1 MLMEC
6 YDKNFASIDPGRRNS
21 DNNSQCFVKHFSID
35 CRKASRVTSK
45 IVCETKVSFVVD
57 RLTTANLQ
65 KATHLA
71 DSFSAWT
78 NKTASLCPVWKFF
91 SSKLVCERN
100 PGSGGKLAS
109 KPQLDGWHL
118 VRAPKTRNYDEVLQI
133 LQSRDIH
140 HKSLPYFRLNPVL
153 HPLSK

>member
-1 MLMEC
+1 MLMEY

-78 NKTASLCPVWKFF
+78 NKTASLCPVWKYSAQSLFAR
-91 SSKLVCERN
+91 ET
-100 PGSGGKLAS
+100 PGQVES
-109 KPQLDGWHL
+109 W
-118 VRAPKTRNYDEVLQI
+118 
-133 LQSRDIH
+133 LQSRSWMADTWSELQKLKITMECCKFCNLVTFASNRSH
-140 HKSLPYFRLNPVL
+140 IFD
-153 HPLSK
+153 